1 LFVQYFTLL
10 KIKKDFDWVLKVLK
24 SCEKTSQV
32 SVSIDLLNVFF
43 KKWSYYISDIEMM
56 NYNRKFNY
64 EKGLTINN
72 ILELEN

>member
-1 LFVQYFTLL
+1 MDTL

-24 SCEKTSQV
+24 SCEKMSHV

-43 KKWSYYISDIEMM
+43 KKWSDYISDVEMM

-64 EKGLTINN
+64 EKDFVINN

>member
-1 LFVQYFTLL
+1 MDTL

-24 SCEKTSQV
+24 SCEKMSQV

-43 KKWSYYISDIEMM
+43 KKWSHYISEIEMM
-56 NYNRKFNY
+56 SYNRKFNY
-64 EKGLTINN
+64 EKSITINH